1 MQIRRVNAMKQKKT
15 GPVQYCTVREAAK
28 ILRVKPSTIRERIK
42 RGVMPGRK
50 IGRVYLVPRAYLEGG
65 K

>member
-1 MQIRRVNAMKQKKT
+1 MKQKKT